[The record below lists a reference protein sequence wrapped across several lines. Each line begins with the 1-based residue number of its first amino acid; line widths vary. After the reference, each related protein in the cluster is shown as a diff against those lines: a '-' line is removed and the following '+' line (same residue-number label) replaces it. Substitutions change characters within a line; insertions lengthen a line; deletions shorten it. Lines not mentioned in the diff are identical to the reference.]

1 MKNNENAKERKTFK
15 EVVVENK
22 GKIIA
27 GVSIVTATAV
37 GVVLY
42 KNAIDIKN
50 LSTIVDS
57 QVKLNEVQGEFNNK
71 SVECAKRITDEL
83 VKVRDI
89 AKEGALEE
97 AIAAVK
103 RKIQYRVGKI
113 SDLSARP
120 LDNDALISKE
130 LLEKELIILKDK
142 LTMFENEWN
151 NMLH

>member
-1 MKNNENAKERKTFK
+1 MKNNENAKERKSFK

-22 GKIIA
+22 GKIIS

>member
-1 MKNNENAKERKTFK
+1 MRNNENAKERKSFK

-27 GVSIVTATAV
+27 GVSIVTAATV

-50 LSTIVDS
+50 LNAVLDS
-57 QVKLNEVQGEFNNK
+57 QIKLNEAQGDLNK
-71 SVECAKRITDEL
+71 KSIECAKHLTDEL

-142 LTMFENEWN
+142 LTMFQEEWEK
-151 NMLH
+151 MLH

>member
-1 MKNNENAKERKTFK
+1 MKNNENVKERKSFK

-27 GVSIVTATAV
+27 GVSIVTAATV

-50 LSTIVDS
+50 LSIIVDS

>member
-1 MKNNENAKERKTFK
+1 MKNNENAKERKSFK

-27 GVSIVTATAV
+27 GVSIVTAGAL

-42 KNAIDIKN
+42 KNTKDIKALMTLN
-50 LSTIVDS
+50 TLQSEVNSKQGTLNSSVVDCMDS
-57 QVKLNEVQGEFNNK
+57 MSK
-71 SVECAKRITDEL
+71 EL

-142 LTMFENEWN
+142 LTMFEDEWN

>member
-1 MKNNENAKERKTFK
+1 MKNNENAKERKSFK

-27 GVSIVTATAV
+27 GVSIVTAATV
-37 GVVLY
+37 GVVLC
-42 KNAIDIKN
+42 KNTIEIKN
-50 LSTIVDS
+50 LNAVLDGQI
-57 QVKLNEVQGEFNNK
+57 KLNEAQGDLNHK
-71 SVECAKRITDEL
+71 SIECAKRLTDEL